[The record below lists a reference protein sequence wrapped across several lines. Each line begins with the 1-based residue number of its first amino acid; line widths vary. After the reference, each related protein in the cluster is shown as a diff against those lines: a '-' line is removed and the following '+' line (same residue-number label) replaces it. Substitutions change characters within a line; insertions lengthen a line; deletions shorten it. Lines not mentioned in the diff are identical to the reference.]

1 MCAGF
6 ITSVAGPR
14 GLRRANIRL
23 MHPPRPRASVVLPV
37 KDGGATLAA
46 VLAALKGQ
54 DLAGG
59 IEIVAL
65 DSGSRDGSAA
75 LLRASGARVLPVE
88 AEEFDHGETR
98 NRGAREASGDIVIF
112 LSQDAEPATSG
123 FARALVV
130 ALEADPRLAGAFARQ
145 RPRPDADPL
154 TRRELETWVAT
165 AGSPRTAFLRADAVL
180 SPLER
185 YRLCVFDNVASA
197 VRREVLLQHP
207 FARSRF
213 GEDIEWGQRVLG
225 LGYGLAYVPEAV
237 VVHSHVRSAR
247 ALYRRNYLGHRVL
260 QRLFGVR
267 TVPDGPDLLRA
278 AAGALASD
286 LGTLRTEGANL
297 AQWLAAPAQA
307 LAATWGQYRGAR
319 DEAARRPYPRWA

>member
-1 MCAGF
+1 
-6 ITSVAGPR
+6 
-14 GLRRANIRL
+14 
-23 MHPPRPRASVVLPV
+23 MHSPRPRASVVLPV

-46 VLAALKGQ
+46 VLASLEGQ

-88 AEEFDHGETR
+88 AGEFDHGETR
-98 NRGAREASGDIVIF
+98 NRGAREAHAGIVIF
-112 LSQDAEPATSG
+112 LSQDAEPATCG
-123 FARALVV
+123 FARALVE

-145 RPRPDADPL
+145 QPRPDADPL
-154 TRRELETWVAT
+154 TRRELRTWVA
-165 AGSPRTAFLRADAVL
+165 ASDAPRTVFLRAGEAM
-180 SPLER
+180 SPFER

-260 QRLFGVR
+260 QRLFGVH
-267 TVPDGPDLLRA
+267 TVPDGPHLLRA